1 MAIFEAPVKKCRCEH
16 CEYEWVPRRGKP
28 PAVCPRCKRPNWN
41 EPRRPRVN
49 PTGGET
55 MIRHLRRM
63 APRHREA
70 ALQRAKEIVE
80 KLQAEEGGDPG
91 HE

>member
-1 MAIFEAPVKKCRCEH
+1 MAIFEATVTKFRCEH
-16 CEYEWVPRRGKP
+16 CKKEWIPRGGKP

-41 EPRRPRVN
+41 DPRRPRVK
-49 PTGGET
+49 PTGGAT
-55 MIRHLRRM
+55 MIRNLRRM

-80 KLQAEEGGDPG
+80 KLQAEESTDAGK
-91 HE
+91 